1 MLVCIEELVDR
12 NRLIVGGTIAIVII
26 ILLGYRL
33 TQSQKSEPSANQ
45 RSPLAELAYCDS
57 ENARPC
63 IVSFSL
69 DSAGTMLINVLT
81 PETDFP
87 SFYLKIL
94 HEAGESV
101 YECQKVKGFPAN
113 RYCRGQKMQV
123 GEILQF
129 LLISKS
135 DDTLL
140 AEGNFAIV
148 GLALPTPEAQLTISP
163 TGTTTGEEPLE
174 TVTATDIPTPVESTP
189 SPSYPNP
196 PYPNPS
202 PDYP

>member
-1 MLVCIEELVDR
+1 MDR
-12 NRLIVGGTIAIVII
+12 NRLIVGGAIAIVII
-26 ILLGYRL
+26 ILLGYGL
-33 TQSQKSEPSANQ
+33 TQSQKIEPSANQ
-45 RSPLAELAYCDS
+45 RSPLDELAYCDS

-69 DSAGTMLINVLT
+69 DSAGTMVINVLT

-87 SFYLKIL
+87 AFYLKIL
-94 HEAGESV
+94 HEAGENV
-101 YECQKVKGFPAN
+101 YACQKVKSFPAN
-113 RYCRGQKMQV
+113 RYCRGQKLQV
-123 GEILQF
+123 GEVLQF
-129 LLISKS
+129 LLISRS

-148 GLALPTPEAQLTISP
+148 GLALPTPEAQLTVSL
-163 TGTTTGEEPLE
+163 TVTVTGEGPLE
-174 TVTATDIPTPVESTP
+174 TATATDLPTPVESTP

-202 PDYP
+202 PVYP